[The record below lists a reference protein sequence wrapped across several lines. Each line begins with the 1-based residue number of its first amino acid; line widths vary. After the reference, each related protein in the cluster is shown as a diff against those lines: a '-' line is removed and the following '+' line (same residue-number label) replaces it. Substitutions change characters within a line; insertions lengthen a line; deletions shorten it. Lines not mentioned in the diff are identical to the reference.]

1 MDGMLSTS
9 VTAFKLLGESV
20 MDSLMLK
27 SYGSFLQENVNVS
40 VVVRFS
46 VALVKHRGHKQ
57 LWGRKGSLQPAT
69 LLMASHFIHH
79 SRQEAGGKSRCRA
92 PRRIALFAC
101 RAHVLRAPRTTK
113 PTGGT
118 TQSVALPC

>member
-1 MDGMLSTS
+1 MDGMLSIS

-46 VALVKHRGHKQ
+46 VALVKHQGHKQ

-69 LLMASHFIHH
+69 LPDGITLYPSLKAGSW
-79 SRQEAGGKSRCRA
+79 RQESM
-92 PRRIALFAC
+92 
-101 RAHVLRAPRTTK
+101 
-113 PTGGT
+113 
-118 TQSVALPC
+118 QSP

>member
-9 VTAFKLLGESV
+9 VTAFKLLEESV

-40 VVVRFS
+40 VVARFS

-57 LWGRKGSLQPAT
+57 L
-69 LLMASHFIHH
+69 
-79 SRQEAGGKSRCRA
+79 
-92 PRRIALFAC
+92 
-101 RAHVLRAPRTTK
+101 
-113 PTGGT
+113 
-118 TQSVALPC
+118 